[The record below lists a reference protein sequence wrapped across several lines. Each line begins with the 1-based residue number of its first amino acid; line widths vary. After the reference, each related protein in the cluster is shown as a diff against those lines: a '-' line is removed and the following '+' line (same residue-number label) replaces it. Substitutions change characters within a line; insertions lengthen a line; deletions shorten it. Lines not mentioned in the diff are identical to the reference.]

1 MKKIGFIGAGNMATA
16 IIKGIIARNG
26 NADNINVFD
35 VSEEK
40 QNLMKELGAAVCG
53 SCADVTAKSDIIV
66 LAVKPQHYAEAIAS
80 LKDAATAEKTF
91 VSIAAGIS
99 ISYVQNALGK
109 ACPVVRVMP
118 NTPLL
123 LGKGASA
130 LCPSDNISEED
141 KQIVEELFAGSGV
154 CEYITEEHMNEII
167 SVNGSSPAYIYLF
180 AKAMA
185 DYAESC
191 GIDYDKAMNLICAT
205 LEGSAA
211 MLRESGDSAD
221 VLIEKV
227 SSKGGTTIAAL
238 EQLRSR
244 GFTEALTEA
253 MKACTN
259 RAEELLGTDG
269 VLEALNRDPDGA
281 PEELIEHVESAIS
294 TFVGDAPQFDDLT
307 MLVIKRTK

>member
-16 IIKGIIARNG
+16 IIKGLVAQN
-26 NADNINVFD
+26 NTADYINVYD

-40 QNLMKELGAAVCG
+40 CELMKELGANVFASG
-53 SCADVTAKSDIIV
+53 KDVIENSDIIV
-66 LAVKPQHYAEAIAS
+66 LAVKPQNYAEVLEQLRTS
-80 LKDAATAEKTF
+80 VNVRKTF

-99 ISYVQNALGK
+99 IAYVRDALK
-109 ACPVVRVMP
+109 CDCPVVRVMP

-123 LGKGASA
+123 LKKGASA
-130 LCPSDNISEED
+130 LCPSENISEED
-141 KQIVEELFAGSGV
+141 KKIVYDMFAGSGV

-185 DYAESC
+185 DYAQAH
-191 GIDYDKAMNLICAT
+191 GIDYDRAMNLVCAT

-221 VLIEKV
+221 VLIDKV

-238 EQLRSR
+238 EKLREHN
-244 GFTEALTEA
+244 FYEAVQDA
-253 MKACTN
+253 MDACTK
-259 RAEELLGTDG
+259 RAEELG
-269 VLEALNRDPDGA
+269 
-281 PEELIEHVESAIS
+281 
-294 TFVGDAPQFDDLT
+294 
-307 MLVIKRTK
+307 K